1 MSKIVRIV
9 NFIRRYK
16 YIIVLLAFAVVI
28 GVVDENNL
36 IRRAKY
42 EYEIR
47 SLIKE
52 IERYKKDFERDTERL
67 NKLEKSPK
75 GIEKVARE
83 RYFMKTPNE
92 DIYIFEEDRNDSNE

>member
-47 SLIKE
+47 SLVKE

-67 NKLEKSPK
+67 NKLEESPK

>member
-67 NKLEKSPK
+67 NKLEESPK

>member
-1 MSKIVRIV
+1 MSKIVRIW
-9 NFIRRYK
+9 NFIRRHK
-16 YIIVLLAFAVVI
+16 YAIVLLAFIVVI

-36 IRRAKY
+36 IRRFMY
-42 EYEIR
+42 WREIHT
-47 SLIKE
+47 LNTE

-67 NKLEKSPK
+67 NELVESPE

-92 DIYIFEEDRNDSNE
+92 DIYIFEEDRNDNNE